1 MYLHIGGDFVVS
13 IDEIIAILDME
24 RSTISQDTRVF
35 LKVSEEEGFIVNV
48 IENEMPKSFIIV
60 QEKNM
65 SRVYLSPISTS
76 TLLKRYNKLEYT
88 C

>member
-48 IENEMPKSFIIV
+48 VENEMPKSFIIV

-76 TLLKRYNKLEYT
+76 TLLKRYNKMEYT

>member
-65 SRVYLSPISTS
+65 SKVYLSPISTS

>member
-13 IDEIIAILDME
+13 IDGIIAILDIE
-24 RSTISQDTRVF
+24 KSTISQDTRVF